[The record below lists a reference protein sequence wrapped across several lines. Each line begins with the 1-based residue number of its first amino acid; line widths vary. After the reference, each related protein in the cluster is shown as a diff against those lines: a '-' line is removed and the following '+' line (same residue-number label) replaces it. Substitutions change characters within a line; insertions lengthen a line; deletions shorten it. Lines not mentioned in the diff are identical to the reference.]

1 MQVLWYGLFLLMR
14 DVTFLLDNRF
24 VDRVVAAVASVHCAA
39 MSKSAGT
46 LITTHNANYVHPRF
60 MPG

>member
-1 MQVLWYGLFLLMR
+1 
-14 DVTFLLDNRF
+14 
-24 VDRVVAAVASVHCAA
+24 

-46 LITTHNANYVHPRF
+46 LITTHNATYIPPRF